1 MDKWPELRRNL
12 AWVLLALVGLI
23 LGAWIGGSWIY
34 RRVFVAAFIGA
45 AVGIGEIVSRYRD
58 APERALRTPSAWLYI
73 SINAI
78 ASAAAMC
85 VVWYF
90 GLGVAATG
98 PRTMIQQILLA
109 GFGAMALFRTSVFTV
124 RVADQDIG
132 IGPVVFLQV
141 VLRATDR
148 AVDRIRADA
157 RAAAVSS
164 SMAGV
169 SFARAQAALPAFCLA
184 LMQNVPADEQNS
196 VGTATKAL
204 IGSKELDD
212 ETKTRNLGLA
222 LMNVVGDKVL
232 QTAVTHLAQQIQK
245 TDRITITGV
254 PPSLAAAGTA
264 DAVATCEALKNVSL
278 PGRRVTWSSDTLSV
292 ATITSNGHVIAVA
305 RGKTIIRAAS
315 DDAEAY
321 VPLEVT

>member
-1 MDKWPELRRNL
+1 
-12 AWVLLALVGLI
+12 VLLALAGLI
-23 LGAWIGGSWIY
+23 LTAWIGGYWIY

-45 AVGIGEIVSRYRD
+45 VAGVGEIVSRYRD

-78 ASAAAMC
+78 ASASAMC

-90 GLGVAATG
+90 GLGIAATG
-98 PRTMIQQILLA
+98 PRTMIEQILLA

-124 RVADQDIG
+124 RVGDQDIG

-164 SMAGV
+164 SMEGV

-184 LMQNVPADEQNS
+184 LMQNVPADEQNA

-212 ETKTRNLGLA
+212 ETKTRNLGLV
-222 LMNVVGDKVL
+222 LMNVVGDQVL

-245 TDRITITGV
+245 TDKVSISGI
-254 PPSLAAAGTA
+254 PPSLAAGASV
-264 DAVATCEALKNVSL
+264 DAVAACEALNHVPL
-278 PGRRVTWSSDTLSV
+278 PARRPMWSSDDSAV
-292 ATITSNGHVIAVA
+292 ATVRSSGHVIAVGH
-305 RGKTIIRAAS
+305 GKTIIRATS
-315 DDAEAY
+315 DDAEAHAT
-321 VPLEVT
+321 LEVT